1 MLRCGLV
8 IDAFSHRWFVTM
20 RLSPLRCALGAVLA
34 LTASACATSGK
45 DDAFQAEAAKLMRFP
60 ACESEIK
67 AFVALTRLAR
77 QAGDNWQIYQPA
89 LDALQDQIM
98 DCVEDSYPNPI
109 PI

>member
-1 MLRCGLV
+1 
-8 IDAFSHRWFVTM
+8 M
-20 RLSPLRCALGAVLA
+20 RLLPLRCVLLAALA
-34 LTASACATSGK
+34 LTASACATASK
-45 DDAFQAEAAKLMRFP
+45 DETFSADAAKLLRFP

>member
-1 MLRCGLV
+1 
-8 IDAFSHRWFVTM
+8 M
-20 RLSPLRCALGAVLA
+20 RLSPIRGAVYAALA
-34 LTASACATSGK
+34 LAMSACATAGK
-45 DDAFQAEAAKLMRFP
+45 DDVLTAEAAKLLRFP

-67 AFVALTRLAR
+67 AFVALTRLAK

-98 DCVEDSYPNPI
+98 DCVADSYPNPV

>member
-1 MLRCGLV
+1 
-8 IDAFSHRWFVTM
+8 M
-20 RLSPLRCALGAVLA
+20 RFSPLRCVVYAALA
-34 LTASACATSGK
+34 LTTTACATGSK
-45 DDAFQAEAAKLMRFP
+45 DEAFSAEAAKLLRFP

-67 AFVALTRLAR
+67 AFVNLTRLAR

-98 DCVEDSYPNPI
+98 DCVEDSYPNPV

>member
-1 MLRCGLV
+1 
-8 IDAFSHRWFVTM
+8 M
-20 RLSPLRCALGAVLA
+20 RLSPIRGAVYAALA
-34 LTASACATSGK
+34 LAMSACTTAGK
-45 DDAFQAEAAKLMRFP
+45 DDVFTAEAAKLLRFP

-67 AFVALTRLAR
+67 AFVALTRLAK

-98 DCVEDSYPNPI
+98 DCVEDSYPNPV

>member
-1 MLRCGLV
+1 
-8 IDAFSHRWFVTM
+8 M
-20 RLSPLRCALGAVLA
+20 RLSPIRGAVYAALA
-34 LTASACATSGK
+34 LAMSACTTAGK
-45 DDAFQAEAAKLMRFP
+45 DDVLTAEAAKLLRFP

-67 AFVALTRLAR
+67 AFVALTRLAK

-98 DCVEDSYPNPI
+98 DCVEDSYPNPV